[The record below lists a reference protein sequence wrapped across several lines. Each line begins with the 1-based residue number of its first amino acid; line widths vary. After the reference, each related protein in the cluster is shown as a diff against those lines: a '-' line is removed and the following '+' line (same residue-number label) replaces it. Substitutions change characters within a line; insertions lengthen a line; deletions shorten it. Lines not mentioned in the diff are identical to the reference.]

1 MSRIFFLFFFVFA
14 FLGCKQSTT
23 PDVSNINTD
32 VKIVRTETKLNDI
45 KTKAQLEQL
54 IIQYP
59 AFYDI
64 YIKKIISVY
73 DGENLDTLFKNFNNF
88 VSDSLV
94 NDLTQKVTAK
104 YNSVDKLKAQLDRF
118 YQYLQ
123 YYFPDQSAIPNFYTF
138 ISEFGYQVFIFEDDG
153 NKDGIAIGLDMFMHP
168 EIDYK
173 MIDPD
178 NTNFSDY
185 VTRSWN
191 KDHVVKKI
199 ADLHVNDIAG
209 DSPGNRLID
218 HMIHNGKILYITD
231 LLLPEVHD
239 TIIHEYSGAQL
250 DWCYENELQMWSFFF
265 DQKLFYE
272 ANPTKIAKYI
282 YPSPK
287 SPDMPDAAP
296 GRTANFI
303 GWQIIKAYMDRHP
316 ETTITELINLTDSQ
330 LIMEKSKYKPKQKK

>member
-1 MSRIFFLFFFVFA
+1 VFNVNHTDYTPNKGDKLFFLPGVNVPRIKLKDLGLKYGIKTVQTPISDYNPNNLKVDLKAVENLTHVTQRCKFSLAESQKMLRPGV
-14 FLGCKQSTT
+14 LGCFYSHYRLWQKCI
-23 PDVSNINTD
+23 D
-32 VKIVRTETKLNDI
+32 LNEPI
-45 KTKAQLEQL
+45 
-54 IIQYP
+54 
-59 AFYDI
+59 
-64 YIKKIISVY
+64 
-73 DGENLDTLFKNFNNF
+73 
-88 VSDSLV
+88 
-94 NDLTQKVTAK
+94 
-104 YNSVDKLKAQLDRF
+104 
-118 YQYLQ
+118 
-123 YYFPDQSAIPNFYTF
+123 
-138 ISEFGYQVFIFEDDG
+138 FIFEDDG

-191 KDHVVKKI
+191 EDHIVKKI

-209 DSPGNRLID
+209 VSPGNRLID

-303 GWQIIKAYMDRHP
+303 GWQIIKAYMDRQP
-316 ETTITELINLTDSQ
+316 ETTIKELINLTDSQ